1 MKTRRRFLGA
11 LVASAMAI
19 GLLPARAVLGA
30 DPETYNVWI
39 GGKQV
44 TSENMDDV
52 LGSGSGSVKY
62 DPATSTL
69 TLDEPSFSKSTHESG
84 AQIYAEGVNLTIRG
98 TAGICTSA
106 VEYNVYIY
114 VFNTF
119 CHLCKHQRIVYAS
132 MAGLL
137 CKKRYKMQ

>member
-52 LGSGSGSVKY
+52 
-62 DPATSTL
+62 DDT
-69 TLDEPSFSKSTHESG
+69 
-84 AQIYAEGVNLTIRG
+84 
-98 TAGICTSA
+98 
-106 VEYNVYIY
+106 
-114 VFNTF
+114 NTF
-119 CHLCKHQRIVYAS
+119 IFPLNFTRNE
-132 MAGLL
+132 
-137 CKKRYKMQ
+137 